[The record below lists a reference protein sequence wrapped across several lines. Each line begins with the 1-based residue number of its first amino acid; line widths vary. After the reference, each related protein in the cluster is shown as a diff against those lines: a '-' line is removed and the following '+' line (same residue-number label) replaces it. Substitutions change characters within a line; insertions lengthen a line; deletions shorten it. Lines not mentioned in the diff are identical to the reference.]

1 MIDQNVEQFVQEDE
15 NGEITIDMEKYIL
28 SVEDFLNK
36 AKKVKVAATQIE
48 FEKVAGKWMLKEK
61 GAFEN

>member
-1 MIDQNVEQFVQEDE
+1 MQKVHEKIE
-15 NGEITIDMEKYIL
+15 NLKMNKEK
-28 SVEDFLNK
+28 VEDFLNK